1 MACSDCNNNIW
12 KQKLG
17 RCKRCM
23 WLNFILLVGSAIF
36 SYLMWQKDPKAVQT
50 IAMLF
55 AFFASAFLMIIHMIA
70 FLYYRFSKV
79 DQKTKVDKYN
89 PK

>member
-1 MACSDCNNNIW
+1 MACSGCDDNIW

-23 WLNFILLVGSAIF
+23 WINFIILVIAALGSYFMIQE
-36 SYLMWQKDPKAVQT
+36 SSKSVET
-50 IAMLF
+50 IALLFTLFVTALLMLLHI
-55 AFFASAFLMIIHMIA
+55 SAFI
-70 FLYYRFSKV
+70 YYHFFKA
-79 DQKTKVDKYN
+79 DKQS

>member
-1 MACSDCNNNIW
+1 MACAGCDNNIW

-23 WLNFILLVGSAIF
+23 WFNFILLVGSAIF
-36 SYLMWQKDPKAVQT
+36 SYFLWQTEPKSVQT

-55 AFFASAFLMIIHMIA
+55 ALFCSALLMLLHTIA
-70 FLYYRFSKV
+70 FLYYRFI
-79 DQKTKVDKYN
+79 KTDEKS
-89 PK
+89 

>member
-1 MACSDCNNNIW
+1 MACTDCDSVW

-23 WLNFILLVGSAIF
+23 WFTFILLILSTIGSYF
-36 SYLMWQKDPKAVQT
+36 MFQTDPKSVQT
-50 IAMLF
+50 IALLFTLFFSALLMLLHSV
-55 AFFASAFLMIIHMIA
+55 AFI
-70 FLYYRFSKV
+70 YYRFNKSKV
-79 DQKTKVDKYN
+79 DTHS

>member
-1 MACSDCNNNIW
+1 MACTDCDNNIW

-23 WLNFILLVGSAIF
+23 WLNLALLIGSAVF
-36 SYLMWQKDPKAVQT
+36 SYFMWLTEPKSVQT
-50 IAMLF
+50 IALLFTLFCSALLML
-55 AFFASAFLMIIHMIA
+55 SHTIA
-70 FLYYRFSKV
+70 FLYYRFIKEG
-79 DQKTKVDKYN
+79 KRN